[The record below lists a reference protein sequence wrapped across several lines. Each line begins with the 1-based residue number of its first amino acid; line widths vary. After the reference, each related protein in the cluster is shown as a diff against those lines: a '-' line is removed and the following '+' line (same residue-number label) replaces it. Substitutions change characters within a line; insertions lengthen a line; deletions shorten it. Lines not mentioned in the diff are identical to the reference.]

1 MGNQRVDGWKYHPES
16 RFDDA
21 LEAHAQLRGLL
32 EERRN
37 NPSRK
42 FTNYKD
48 SQTSNQARTA
58 RIWEISI
65 GISCFV
71 SANLRFLASLAKR
84 CDKSMEEQLQ
94 EYENIVRFDEIE
106 KQLMVTR
113 AKQEKDV
120 IYPFKFHDDVEARQ
134 GAVERLMQVE
144 ENHELRLNRLETL
157 VQQIQGGTSDF
168 NPYLSPAANTGSGLR
183 HASSKSKGRK

>member
-1 MGNQRVDGWKYHPES
+1 MLWKLMLSCADCWRREEIIPRGSLLITKTRKPAIKQELQGFGDFMF
-16 RFDDA
+16 RFCKFA
-21 LEAHAQLRGLL
+21 I
-32 EERRN
+32 
-37 NPSRK
+37 PSKRK
-42 FTNYKD
+42 D
-48 SQTSNQARTA
+48 
-58 RIWEISI
+58 
-65 GISCFV
+65 
-71 SANLRFLASLAKR
+71 ASLMFRGHDSISKSMQ
-84 CDKSMEEQLQ
+84 DKSMEEQLQ